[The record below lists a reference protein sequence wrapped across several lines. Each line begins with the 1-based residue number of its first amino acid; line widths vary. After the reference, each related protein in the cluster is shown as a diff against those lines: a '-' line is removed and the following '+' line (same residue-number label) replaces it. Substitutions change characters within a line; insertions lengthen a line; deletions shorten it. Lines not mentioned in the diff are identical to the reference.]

1 MDITS
6 TPDDPAIGESEFK
19 LDKEMLSSNVILFPR
34 RNTEFEPPQNRTELH
49 ERIQE
54 EQIEVA
60 IDIATEVLC
69 KTLVSLQDMGFN
81 IRKTEKLGYDAALMI
96 ECTKALIMRMQGN
109 EHPLHDNLEKIV
121 PMTEFGDD
129 PMGYYNQFLNILEGG
144 GADDID

>member
-1 MDITS
+1 MDITF
-6 TPDDPAIGESEFK
+6 TPDDLEVDEVEFK

-54 EQIEVA
+54 EQVEVA
-60 IDIATEVLC
+60 IDIATEVLVQ
-69 KTLVSLQDMGFN
+69 TLGSLRDMGFN
-81 IRKTEKLGYDAALMI
+81 IEKTEKLGYDAALML

-109 EHPLHDNLEKIV
+109 DHPLHNNLEKII
-121 PMTEFGDD
+121 PMAEFESD
-129 PMGYYNQFLNILEGG
+129 PMSYYTQFLNILKG